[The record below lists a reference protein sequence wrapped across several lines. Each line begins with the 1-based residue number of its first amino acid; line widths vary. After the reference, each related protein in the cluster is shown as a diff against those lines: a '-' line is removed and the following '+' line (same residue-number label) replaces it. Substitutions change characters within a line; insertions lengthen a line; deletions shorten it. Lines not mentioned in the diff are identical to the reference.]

1 MLESSQRSQLA
12 ITSLCL
18 FTNQLHLSQCFLTL
32 GSQLTFLFRLQQGE
46 IRNIIRLLANHI
58 AGAMTAIVAQIERL
72 IALRRRSQLLLRSA
86 ISHIVTTRKR
96 NVSLE
101 ILQRT
106 LSRQWHRKCKR
117 CQQ

>member
-32 GSQLTFLFRLQQGE
+32 GSQLTFLLRLQQRE
-46 IRNIIRLLANHI
+46 IRHIIRLLANHI

-72 IALRRRSQLLLRSA
+72 ISLRRRS
-86 ISHIVTTRKR
+86 
-96 NVSLE
+96 
-101 ILQRT
+101 
-106 LSRQWHRKCKR
+106 
-117 CQQ
+117 